1 MKIRT
6 SSKVDETAVV
16 RERLQARLREIR
28 RFLRGEASEPPSA
41 DLLCI
46 WLELAY
52 ILECDDDAIELFQRI
67 SEAEADP
74 YLYGRVRRLVRV
86 ARQRA
91 GRRGLSSDGDAAE
104 TGAAPA

>member
-1 MKIRT
+1 MT
-6 SSKVDETAVV
+6 GDETAVF

-28 RFLRGEASEPPSA
+28 RFLRGESSEPPAA
-41 DLLCI
+41 DLLCV

-52 ILECDDDAIELFQRI
+52 ILECDEDVLELFQRI

-91 GRRGLSSDGDAAE
+91 ARRGLPSDGNAV